1 MNASLLEFLGW
12 ISRSRRTYSEAMDAW
27 KTHCPRL
34 SIWEDALA
42 AGLVEIRRDD
52 IVGISSVAL
61 TEAGRTMLDDAA
73 RSRVGARSS

>member
-1 MNASLLEFLGW
+1 MPASAANASLLEFLEW

-42 AGLVEIRRDD
+42 AGLVEIRRS
-52 IVGISSVAL
+52 GAGSGSTVAL
-61 TEAGRTMLDDAA
+61 TEAGKAVL
-73 RSRVGARSS
+73 RSDSSS